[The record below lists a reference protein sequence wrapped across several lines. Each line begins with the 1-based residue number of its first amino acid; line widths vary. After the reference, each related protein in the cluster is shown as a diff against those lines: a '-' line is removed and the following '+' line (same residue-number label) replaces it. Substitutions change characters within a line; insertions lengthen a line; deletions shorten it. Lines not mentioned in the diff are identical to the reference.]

1 MSRGGGGVP
10 MSRPCILA
18 VDLGT
23 SGCKTALVDLDG
35 AVTHWAF
42 APVETLYFP
51 DGGAEQRPG
60 DWWRAF
66 VATARQVLAA
76 AGHPEVRGICC
87 STQGEG
93 TIAIDRD
100 GNALM
105 NAILWMDS
113 RGAKNLES
121 ILGGP
126 VRVAGFGPLKLWRW
140 IRLTGGA
147 PSLTGKDP
155 ASHMLYIRDAHPGVY
170 ARCDKFLTVPDYMNL
185 RLTGRRV
192 TSPDAVLTSW
202 VTDNRDPDAVRYH
215 PGLLAGCGI
224 DADKFPEIIPCT
236 EVVGTLTAA
245 SAEALGLPVETPVIA
260 GGMDTTAAGIGAGAV
275 HDFETHLYLGTSSW
289 LVAPVPFK
297 KTNILAAL
305 ASVPGALPGKYQL
318 IALQATAGGNL
329 TFLRDR
335 LLFPEDALAT
345 GAAPADFFARLNAA
359 AAASPPGANGVLY
372 GPWIYGERAPIEDRT
387 IRAAFHNLSL
397 DTTRG
402 DMVRAVLEGV
412 AFNTRWLL
420 RPFEKFIGRRVEGI
434 RVVGGGGQ
442 SALWRQI
449 LADVLD
455 RPVLAVADPIQANV
469 RGAAM
474 IGAVGLGLAGFD
486 EMAARIP
493 ITETHTPEAAHR
505 DLYDERF
512 ARFTEA
518 YRRTAPLYRRLN
530 RG

>member
-1 MSRGGGGVP
+1 MTT
-10 MSRPCILA
+10 PCILA

-35 AVTHWAF
+35 VVLHWAF
-42 APVETLYFP
+42 EPVETLYLP
-51 DGGAEQRPG
+51 SGGAEQRPD
-60 DWWRAF
+60 DWWAAF
-66 VATARQVLAA
+66 VATARKVLAD
-76 AGHPEVRGICC
+76 AGNPEVKGICC

-93 TIAIDRD
+93 TIAIDKD
-100 GNALM
+100 GKALM
-105 NAILWMDS
+105 NAILWMDA

-126 VRVAGFGPLKLWRW
+126 IRVAGYGPLKLLRW

-155 ASHMLYIRDAHPGVY
+155 ASHMLFVRDEYPEVY

-192 TSPDAVLTSW
+192 CSPDSILTSW
-202 VTDNRDPDAVRYH
+202 VTDNRDPDNVKYH
-215 PGLLAGCGI
+215 PALIANSGI

-236 EVVGTLTAA
+236 GEVGTLSEQTAN
-245 SAEALGLPVETPVIA
+245 ELGLPASTPVIA

-275 HDFETHLYLGTSSW
+275 KDFETHLYLGTSSW
-289 LVAPVPFK
+289 LAAHVPFK
-297 KTNILAAL
+297 KTDILSAL
-305 ASVPGALPGKYQL
+305 ASVPCAVPGKYQL
-318 IALQATAGGNL
+318 VALQASAGGNL

-335 LLFPEDALAT
+335 VLFPDDALSPT
-345 GAAPADFFARLNAA
+345 PAPDDFFARLNEVAA
-359 AAASPPGANGVLY
+359 NSPAGSNGVLY
-372 GPWIYGERAPIEDRT
+372 APWIYGERAPIEDRT

-397 DTTRG
+397 DTTRA
-402 DMVRAVLEGV
+402 DMVRAMLEGI
-412 AFNTRWLL
+412 ALNTRWLL
-420 RPFEKFIGRRVEGI
+420 QPFEKFIGRKVEGI

-442 SALWRQI
+442 SELWRQI

-474 IGAVGLGLAGFD
+474 IAAVGLGLADF
-486 EMAARIP
+486 ETAAARIP
-493 ITETHTPEAAHR
+493 VDSTHEPNPAHR
-505 DLYDERF
+505 GLYDERF
-512 ARFTEA
+512 ARFTESYKRNA
-518 YRRTAPLYRRLN
+518 VLYRRLN